1 MKLSENQILIIST
14 IMTEKNIAYKAFDK
28 NMQCRGFQFEVGA
41 HYEHNGK
48 VEPCKSGFHAC
59 KNPLDVWN
67 YYPINSRYAIVE
79 IAGDVV
85 DSGSDS
91 KVVCSNISIVQEITL
106 TELINHSV
114 KYMLNECYDKLAG
127 YNSNLAASGDGS
139 NLAASGYN
147 SNLAASGDGSNLA
160 ASGYNSNLAAS
171 GDGSK
176 LAASGYNSKL
186 AASGDGSKLAA
197 SGYNSKLAASGDGSK
212 LVASGYNSN
221 LAASGHNSNLAAS
234 GDGSKLAASG
244 YNSNLAASGYNS
256 NLAASGDGSKLVA
269 SGYNSNLAAS
279 GHNSNLAA
287 SGDGSKLAASGD
299 GSKLVASGK
308 NSICMAAGYVSTAQV
323 GENGVIVLPYY
334 DGIRPRVAVG
344 YVGENGI
351 EPNVEYKVNNNGIFE
366 KVNM

>member
-1 MKLSENQILIIST
+1 MKLSENQILIMST

-127 YNSNLAASGDGS
+127 DY
-139 NLAASGYN
+139 
-147 SNLAASGDGSNLA
+147 
-160 ASGYNSNLAAS
+160 
-171 GDGSK
+171 
-176 LAASGYNSKL
+176 SKL

-197 SGYNSKLAASGDGSK
+197 SGHNSKLAASGDDSKLAASGDGSK
-212 LVASGYNSN
+212 LVASGDGSK
-221 LAASGHNSNLAAS
+221 LVASGDGSKLVASGHNSNLAAS
-234 GDGSKLAASG
+234 GD
-244 YNSNLAASGYNS
+244 Y
-256 NLAASGDGSKLVA
+256 
-269 SGYNSNLAAS
+269 SNLAAS
-279 GHNSNLAA
+279 GHNSKLVA
-287 SGDGSKLAASGD
+287 SGDYSNLAASGD

-334 DGIRPRVAVG
+334 DGIRTRVAVG
-344 YVGENGI
+344 YVGENDI

>member
-1 MKLSENQILIIST
+1 MKLSENQILIMST

-91 KVVCSNISIVQEITL
+91 KVVCSNISIVQEIAL

-127 YNSNLAASGDGS
+127 YNSNLAASGD
-139 NLAASGYN
+139 Y
-147 SNLAASGDGSNLA
+147 
-160 ASGYNSNLAAS
+160 
-171 GDGSK
+171 SK

-186 AASGDGSKLAA
+186 AASGR
-197 SGYNSKLAASGDGSK
+197 
-212 LVASGYNSN
+212 NSN
-221 LAASGHNSNLAAS
+221 LAASGRNSNLA
-234 GDGSKLAASG
+234 
-244 YNSNLAASGYNS
+244 
-256 NLAASGDGSKLVA
+256 
-269 SGYNSNLAAS
+269 
-279 GHNSNLAA
+279 
-287 SGDGSKLAASGD
+287 
-299 GSKLVASGK
+299 ASGK
-308 NSICMAAGYVSTAQV
+308 NSICMAAGYASTAQV

-334 DGIRPRVAVG
+334 DGIRTRVAVG

>member
-1 MKLSENQILIIST
+1 MKLSENQILIMST

-91 KVVCSNISIVQEITL
+91 KVACSNISIVQEITL

-114 KYMLNECYDKLAG
+114 KYMLNVCYDKLAG
-127 YNSNLAASGDGS
+127 HYSK
-139 NLAASGYN
+139 LAASGYN
-147 SNLAASGDGSNLA
+147 SNLAASGH
-160 ASGYNSNLAAS
+160 NSTLAAS
-171 GDGSK
+171 GDYSKLAASGDYSK

-186 AASGDGSKLAA
+186 AASG
-197 SGYNSKLAASGDGSK
+197 YNSKLAASGH
-212 LVASGYNSN
+212 NST
-221 LAASGHNSNLAAS
+221 LSASGHNSTLAAS

-244 YNSNLAASGYNS
+244 
-256 NLAASGDGSKLVA
+256 
-269 SGYNSNLAAS
+269 
-279 GHNSNLAA
+279 HNSTLAA

-299 GSKLVASGK
+299 GSILAASGK
-308 NSICMAAGYVSTAQV
+308 NSICMAAGYASTAQV

-334 DGIRPRVAVG
+334 DGIRTRVAVG

>member
-1 MKLSENQILIIST
+1 MKLSENQILIMST

-91 KVVCSNISIVQEITL
+91 KVACSNISIVQEITL

-114 KYMLNECYDKLAG
+114 KYMLNWCYDKLAG
-127 YNSNLAASGDGS
+127 YN
-139 NLAASGYN
+139 
-147 SNLAASGDGSNLA
+147 
-160 ASGYNSNLAAS
+160 
-171 GDGSK
+171 SK

-197 SGYNSKLAASGDGSK
+197 SG
-212 LVASGYNSN
+212 
-221 LAASGHNSNLAAS
+221 
-234 GDGSKLAASG
+234 
-244 YNSNLAASGYNS
+244 
-256 NLAASGDGSKLVA
+256 
-269 SGYNSNLAAS
+269 
-279 GHNSNLAA
+279 
-287 SGDGSKLAASGD
+287 
-299 GSKLVASGK
+299 K
-308 NSICMAAGYVSTAQV
+308 NSICMAAGYASTARV

-334 DGIRPRVAVG
+334 DGIRTRVAVG

>member
-1 MKLSENQILIIST
+1 
-14 IMTEKNIAYKAFDK
+14 MTEKNIAYKAFDQ

-79 IAGDVV
+79 IAGDIV

-91 KVVCSNISIVQEITL
+91 KVVCSNISIAQEITL

-114 KYMLNECYDKLAG
+114 TYMLNVCYGELAG
-127 YNSNLAASGDGS
+127 D
-139 NLAASGYN
+139 
-147 SNLAASGDGSNLA
+147 D
-160 ASGYNSNLAAS
+160 
-171 GDGSK
+171 SK

-186 AASGDGSKLAA
+186 AASGNYSNLAASGYNSKLAASGDDSKLAASGNYSNLAASGYNSKLAA
-197 SGYNSKLAASGDGSK
+197 SGYNSKLAASG
-212 LVASGYNSN
+212 
-221 LAASGHNSNLAAS
+221 
-234 GDGSKLAASG
+234 
-244 YNSNLAASGYNS
+244 
-256 NLAASGDGSKLVA
+256 
-269 SGYNSNLAAS
+269 
-279 GHNSNLAA
+279 
-287 SGDGSKLAASGD
+287 
-299 GSKLVASGK
+299 K
-308 NSICMAAGYVSTAQV
+308 NSICMAAGYASTAQV

-334 DGIRPRVAVG
+334 DGIRTRVAVG

-366 KVNM
+366 KVNE

>member
-1 MKLSENQILIIST
+1 
-14 IMTEKNIAYKAFDK
+14 MTEKNIAYKAFDK

-91 KVVCSNISIVQEITL
+91 KVVCSNISIVQEIAL

-127 YNSNLAASGDGS
+127 DY
-139 NLAASGYN
+139 
-147 SNLAASGDGSNLA
+147 
-160 ASGYNSNLAAS
+160 
-171 GDGSK
+171 
-176 LAASGYNSKL
+176 
-186 AASGDGSKLAA
+186 
-197 SGYNSKLAASGDGSK
+197 SK
-212 LVASGYNSN
+212 LVASGHNSN

-234 GDGSKLAASG
+234 GD
-244 YNSNLAASGYNS
+244 YS
-256 NLAASGDGSKLVA
+256 NLAASGD
-269 SGYNSNLAAS
+269 Y
-279 GHNSNLAA
+279 SNLAA
-287 SGDGSKLAASGD
+287 SGDGSKLAASG
-299 GSKLVASGK
+299 K
-308 NSICMAAGYVSTAQV
+308 NSICMAAGYASTAQV

-334 DGIRPRVAVG
+334 DGIRTRVAVG

>member
-1 MKLSENQILIIST
+1 
-14 IMTEKNIAYKAFDK
+14 MTEKNIAYKAFDK

-41 HYEHNGK
+41 HYEHNEK

-91 KVVCSNISIVQEITL
+91 KVACSNISIVQEITL

-127 YNSNLAASGDGS
+127 YNSKLAASGD
-139 NLAASGYN
+139 Y
-147 SNLAASGDGSNLA
+147 
-160 ASGYNSNLAAS
+160 
-171 GDGSK
+171 SK
-176 LAASGYNSKL
+176 LAASGDYSKLAASGDYSKLAASGHNNTLAASGNYSKLAASGDYSKLAASGHNNTLAASGHNSKLAASGDYSKL

-197 SGYNSKLAASGDGSK
+197 SG
-212 LVASGYNSN
+212 
-221 LAASGHNSNLAAS
+221 HNSTLA
-234 GDGSKLAASG
+234 
-244 YNSNLAASGYNS
+244 
-256 NLAASGDGSKLVA
+256 
-269 SGYNSNLAAS
+269 
-279 GHNSNLAA
+279 
-287 SGDGSKLAASGD
+287 
-299 GSKLVASGK
+299 ASGK
-308 NSICMAAGYVSTAQV
+308 NSICMAAGYASTARV

-334 DGIRPRVAVG
+334 DGIRMRVAVG

>member
-1 MKLSENQILIIST
+1 
-14 IMTEKNIAYKAFDK
+14 MTEKNIAYKAFDK
-28 NMQCRGFQFEVGA
+28 NMRCRGFQFEVGA

-91 KVVCSNISIVQEITL
+91 KVVCSNISIVQEIAL

-127 YNSNLAASGDGS
+127 DYSNLEASGDYSNLAASG
-139 NLAASGYN
+139 N
-147 SNLAASGDGSNLA
+147 
-160 ASGYNSNLAAS
+160 
-171 GDGSK
+171 
-176 LAASGYNSKL
+176 NSKL
-186 AASGDGSKLAA
+186 A
-197 SGYNSKLAASGDGSK
+197 
-212 LVASGYNSN
+212 
-221 LAASGHNSNLAAS
+221 
-234 GDGSKLAASG
+234 
-244 YNSNLAASGYNS
+244 
-256 NLAASGDGSKLVA
+256 
-269 SGYNSNLAAS
+269 
-279 GHNSNLAA
+279 
-287 SGDGSKLAASGD
+287 
-299 GSKLVASGK
+299 ASGK

-334 DGIRPRVAVG
+334 DGIRTRVAVG

>member
-1 MKLSENQILIIST
+1 
-14 IMTEKNIAYKAFDK
+14 MTEKNIAYKAFDK

-91 KVVCSNISIVQEITL
+91 KVACSNISIVQEITL

-114 KYMLNECYDKLAG
+114 KYMLNVCYDKLAG
-127 YNSNLAASGDGS
+127 HY
-139 NLAASGYN
+139 
-147 SNLAASGDGSNLA
+147 
-160 ASGYNSNLAAS
+160 
-171 GDGSK
+171 
-176 LAASGYNSKL
+176 SKL
-186 AASGDGSKLAA
+186 AASGD
-197 SGYNSKLAASGDGSK
+197 Y
-212 LVASGYNSN
+212 SN
-221 LAASGHNSNLAAS
+221 LAASGHNSTLAAS
-234 GDGSKLAASG
+234 GD
-244 YNSNLAASGYNS
+244 Y
-256 NLAASGDGSKLVA
+256 
-269 SGYNSNLAAS
+269 
-279 GHNSNLAA
+279 
-287 SGDGSKLAASGD
+287 SKLAASGD
-299 GSKLVASGK
+299 YSILAASGK
-308 NSICMAAGYVSTAQV
+308 NSICMAAGYASTAQV

-334 DGIRPRVAVG
+334 DGIRTRVAVG

>member
-1 MKLSENQILIIST
+1 
-14 IMTEKNIAYKAFDK
+14 MTEKNIAYKAFDK

-91 KVVCSNISIVQEITL
+91 KVVCSNISVVQEIAL
-106 TELINHSV
+106 TELIDHSV

-127 YNSNLAASGDGS
+127 DYSKLAASGHYSNLAASGHNSNLAASGH
-139 NLAASGYN
+139 
-147 SNLAASGDGSNLA
+147 
-160 ASGYNSNLAAS
+160 
-171 GDGSK
+171 
-176 LAASGYNSKL
+176 NSKL

-197 SGYNSKLAASGDGSK
+197 SGH
-212 LVASGYNSN
+212 NSN
-221 LAASGHNSNLAAS
+221 LAASGHNS
-234 GDGSKLAASG
+234 KLA
-244 YNSNLAASGYNS
+244 
-256 NLAASGDGSKLVA
+256 
-269 SGYNSNLAAS
+269 
-279 GHNSNLAA
+279 
-287 SGDGSKLAASGD
+287 
-299 GSKLVASGK
+299 ASGK

-334 DGIRPRVAVG
+334 DGIRARVAVG

>member
-1 MKLSENQILIIST
+1 
-14 IMTEKNIAYKAFDK
+14 MTEKNIAYKAFDK

-91 KVVCSNISIVQEITL
+91 KVVCSNISIVQEIAL

-127 YNSNLAASGDGS
+127 YNSNLAASGDYS

-147 SNLAASGDGSNLA
+147 
-160 ASGYNSNLAAS
+160 
-171 GDGSK
+171 SK

-186 AASGDGSKLAA
+186 AASGR
-197 SGYNSKLAASGDGSK
+197 
-212 LVASGYNSN
+212 NSN
-221 LAASGHNSNLAAS
+221 LAASGRNSNLAAS
-234 GDGSKLAASG
+234 GD
-244 YNSNLAASGYNS
+244 YSNLAASGRNS
-256 NLAASGDGSKLVA
+256 NLA
-269 SGYNSNLAAS
+269 
-279 GHNSNLAA
+279 
-287 SGDGSKLAASGD
+287 
-299 GSKLVASGK
+299 ASGK
-308 NSICMAAGYVSTAQV
+308 NSICMAAGYASTAQV

-334 DGIRPRVAVG
+334 DGIRTRVAVG

>member
-1 MKLSENQILIIST
+1 
-14 IMTEKNIAYKAFDK
+14 MTEKNIAYKAFDK

-91 KVVCSNISIVQEITL
+91 KVACSNISIVQEIAL

-127 YNSNLAASGDGS
+127 DY
-139 NLAASGYN
+139 
-147 SNLAASGDGSNLA
+147 
-160 ASGYNSNLAAS
+160 
-171 GDGSK
+171 
-176 LAASGYNSKL
+176 SKL
-186 AASGDGSKLAA
+186 AASGD
-197 SGYNSKLAASGDGSK
+197 YSKLAASGDYSK
-212 LVASGYNSN
+212 
-221 LAASGHNSNLAAS
+221 LAASGHNNTLAAS
-234 GDGSKLAASG
+234 GDYSK
-244 YNSNLAASGYNS
+244 
-256 NLAASGDGSKLVA
+256 
-269 SGYNSNLAAS
+269 
-279 GHNSNLAA
+279 LAA

-299 GSKLVASGK
+299 GSKLAASGK
-308 NSICMAAGYVSTAQV
+308 NSICMAAGYASTARV

-334 DGIRPRVAVG
+334 DGIRMRVAVG

>member
-1 MKLSENQILIIST
+1 MKLSENQILIMST

-91 KVVCSNISIVQEITL
+91 KVVCSNISIVQEIAL

-127 YNSNLAASGDGS
+127 
-139 NLAASGYN
+139 
-147 SNLAASGDGSNLA
+147 
-160 ASGYNSNLAAS
+160 
-171 GDGSK
+171 
-176 LAASGYNSKL
+176 
-186 AASGDGSKLAA
+186 
-197 SGYNSKLAASGDGSK
+197 
-212 LVASGYNSN
+212 
-221 LAASGHNSNLAAS
+221 
-234 GDGSKLAASG
+234 
-244 YNSNLAASGYNS
+244 
-256 NLAASGDGSKLVA
+256 
-269 SGYNSNLAAS
+269 
-279 GHNSNLAA
+279 HNSNLAA

-299 GSKLVASGK
+299 GNKLVASGK

>member
-1 MKLSENQILIIST
+1 MKLSENQILIMST

-91 KVVCSNISIVQEITL
+91 KVACSNISIVQEITL

-114 KYMLNECYDKLAG
+114 KYMLNVCYDKLAG
-127 YNSNLAASGDGS
+127 HYSK
-139 NLAASGYN
+139 LAASGYN
-147 SNLAASGDGSNLA
+147 SNLAASGHN
-160 ASGYNSNLAAS
+160 
-171 GDGSK
+171 SK

-186 AASGDGSKLAA
+186 AASG
-197 SGYNSKLAASGDGSK
+197 YNSKLAASGH
-212 LVASGYNSN
+212 NST
-221 LAASGHNSNLAAS
+221 LSASGHNSTLAAS

-244 YNSNLAASGYNS
+244 
-256 NLAASGDGSKLVA
+256 
-269 SGYNSNLAAS
+269 
-279 GHNSNLAA
+279 HNSTLAA

-299 GSKLVASGK
+299 GSILAASGK
-308 NSICMAAGYVSTAQV
+308 NSICMAAGYASTAQV

-334 DGIRPRVAVG
+334 DGIRTRVAVG

>member
-1 MKLSENQILIIST
+1 MKLSENQILIMST

-67 YYPINSRYAIVE
+67 YYQINSRYAIVE

-91 KVVCSNISIVQEITL
+91 KVVCSNISIVQEIAL
-106 TELINHSV
+106 TELIDHSV
-114 KYMLNECYDKLAG
+114 KYMLNECYDKLA
-127 YNSNLAASGDGS
+127 
-139 NLAASGYN
+139 
-147 SNLAASGDGSNLA
+147 
-160 ASGYNSNLAAS
+160 
-171 GDGSK
+171 
-176 LAASGYNSKL
+176 
-186 AASGDGSKLAA
+186 
-197 SGYNSKLAASGDGSK
+197 
-212 LVASGYNSN
+212 
-221 LAASGHNSNLAAS
+221 GHNSNLAAS

-244 YNSNLAASGYNS
+244 YNSNLAASGDY
-256 NLAASGDGSKLVA
+256 
-269 SGYNSNLAAS
+269 
-279 GHNSNLAA
+279 
-287 SGDGSKLAASGD
+287 SKLA
-299 GSKLVASGK
+299 ASGK
-308 NSICMAAGYVSTAQV
+308 NSICMAAGYASTAQV

-334 DGIRPRVAVG
+334 DGIRTRVAVG

>member
-1 MKLSENQILIIST
+1 
-14 IMTEKNIAYKAFDK
+14 MTEKNIAYKVFDK

-127 YNSNLAASGDGS
+127 YNS
-139 NLAASGYN
+139 
-147 SNLAASGDGSNLA
+147 
-160 ASGYNSNLAAS
+160 
-171 GDGSK
+171 K

-197 SGYNSKLAASGDGSK
+197 SGDYSKLA
-212 LVASGYNSN
+212 
-221 LAASGHNSNLAAS
+221 
-234 GDGSKLAASG
+234 
-244 YNSNLAASGYNS
+244 
-256 NLAASGDGSKLVA
+256 
-269 SGYNSNLAAS
+269 
-279 GHNSNLAA
+279 
-287 SGDGSKLAASGD
+287 
-299 GSKLVASGK
+299 ASGK
-308 NSICMAAGYVSTAQV
+308 NSICMAAGYASTARV

-334 DGIRPRVAVG
+334 DGIRTRVAVG

>member
-1 MKLSENQILIIST
+1 
-14 IMTEKNIAYKAFDK
+14 MTEKNIAYKAFDK

-91 KVVCSNISIVQEITL
+91 KVACSNISIVQEITL

-127 YNSNLAASGDGS
+127 H
-139 NLAASGYN
+139 
-147 SNLAASGDGSNLA
+147 
-160 ASGYNSNLAAS
+160 
-171 GDGSK
+171 
-176 LAASGYNSKL
+176 NSKL
-186 AASGDGSKLAA
+186 AASGDYSKLAA
-197 SGYNSKLAASGDGSK
+197 SGDYSKLAASGDGSK
-212 LVASGYNSN
+212 LVASGDYSN

-234 GDGSKLAASG
+234 GDGSKLVASGHNSNLAASG
-244 YNSNLAASGYNS
+244 HNSNLAASGYNS
-256 NLAASGDGSKLVA
+256 NLAASGDYSKLVA
-269 SGYNSNLAAS
+269 SGDYSNLA
-279 GHNSNLAA
+279 
-287 SGDGSKLAASGD
+287 
-299 GSKLVASGK
+299 ASGK

-334 DGIRPRVAVG
+334 DGIRTRVAVG

>member
-1 MKLSENQILIIST
+1 
-14 IMTEKNIAYKAFDK
+14 MTEKNIAYKAFDK

-91 KVVCSNISIVQEITL
+91 KVACSNISIVQEITL

-114 KYMLNECYDKLAG
+114 KYMLNVCYDKLAG
-127 YNSNLAASGDGS
+127 HYSNLAASGH
-139 NLAASGYN
+139 N
-147 SNLAASGDGSNLA
+147 SKLAASGDYSK
-160 ASGYNSNLAAS
+160 LAAS
-171 GDGSK
+171 GDYSK

-186 AASGDGSKLAA
+186 AASGH
-197 SGYNSKLAASGDGSK
+197 
-212 LVASGYNSN
+212 NSN
-221 LAASGHNSNLAAS
+221 LAASGHNS
-234 GDGSKLAASG
+234 KLAASG
-244 YNSNLAASGYNS
+244 YNST
-256 NLAASGDGSKLVA
+256 
-269 SGYNSNLAAS
+269 LAAS
-279 GHNSNLAA
+279 GHNSTLAASGDDSKLAASGHNSTLAA

-299 GSKLVASGK
+299 GSKLAASGK
-308 NSICMAAGYVSTAQV
+308 NSICMAAGYASTAQV

-334 DGIRPRVAVG
+334 DGIRTRVAVG

>member
-1 MKLSENQILIIST
+1 MKLSENQILIMST

-67 YYPINSRYAIVE
+67 YYQINSRYAIVE

-91 KVVCSNISIVQEITL
+91 KVVCSNISIVQEIAL
-106 TELINHSV
+106 TELIDHSV

-127 YNSNLAASGDGS
+127 HNSKLVASGHNSNLAASGDYSKLAASGDYSKLAASGHYS
-139 NLAASGYN
+139 NLAASGHNSRLVASGHYSRLVASGHYSNLAASGHN
-147 SNLAASGDGSNLA
+147 SNLAASGH
-160 ASGYNSNLAAS
+160 NSNLAAS
-171 GDGSK
+171 GHNSK
-176 LAASGYNSKL
+176 LAASGDGSKL

-197 SGYNSKLAASGDGSK
+197 SGYN
-212 LVASGYNSN
+212 
-221 LAASGHNSNLAAS
+221 
-234 GDGSKLAASG
+234 
-244 YNSNLAASGYNS
+244 
-256 NLAASGDGSKLVA
+256 
-269 SGYNSNLAAS
+269 
-279 GHNSNLAA
+279 
-287 SGDGSKLAASGD
+287 
-299 GSKLVASGK
+299 SKLVASGK

-334 DGIRPRVAVG
+334 DGIRTRVAVG

>member
-1 MKLSENQILIIST
+1 
-14 IMTEKNIAYKAFDK
+14 MTEKNIAYKAFDK

-127 YNSNLAASGDGS
+127 HNS

-147 SNLAASGDGSNLA
+147 STLAASGH
-160 ASGYNSNLAAS
+160 NSNLAAS

-176 LAASGYNSKL
+176 
-186 AASGDGSKLAA
+186 
-197 SGYNSKLAASGDGSK
+197 
-212 LVASGYNSN
+212 
-221 LAASGHNSNLAAS
+221 LAAS

-256 NLAASGDGSKLVA
+256 NLAASGYNSKLAA
-269 SGYNSNLAAS
+269 SGNYSNLAAS
-279 GHNSNLAA
+279 GNYSKLAA
-287 SGDGSKLAASGD
+287 SGYNSKLAASGD
-299 GSKLVASGK
+299 GSNLAAFGDGSKLAASGK

>member
-1 MKLSENQILIIST
+1 MKLSENQILIMST

-91 KVVCSNISIVQEITL
+91 KVACSNISIVQEITL

-114 KYMLNECYDKLAG
+114 KYMLNVCYDKLAG
-127 YNSNLAASGDGS
+127 HY
-139 NLAASGYN
+139 
-147 SNLAASGDGSNLA
+147 
-160 ASGYNSNLAAS
+160 
-171 GDGSK
+171 
-176 LAASGYNSKL
+176 SKL
-186 AASGDGSKLAA
+186 AASGD
-197 SGYNSKLAASGDGSK
+197 Y
-212 LVASGYNSN
+212 SN
-221 LAASGHNSNLAAS
+221 LAASGHNSTLS
-234 GDGSKLAASG
+234 
-244 YNSNLAASGYNS
+244 
-256 NLAASGDGSKLVA
+256 
-269 SGYNSNLAAS
+269 AS
-279 GHNSNLAA
+279 GHNSTLAA

-299 GSKLVASGK
+299 GSILAASGK
-308 NSICMAAGYVSTAQV
+308 NSICMAAGYASTAQV

-334 DGIRPRVAVG
+334 DGIRTRVAVG

>member
-1 MKLSENQILIIST
+1 
-14 IMTEKNIAYKAFDK
+14 MTEKNIAYKAFDK

-91 KVVCSNISIVQEITL
+91 KVACSNISIVQEITL

-114 KYMLNECYDKLAG
+114 KYMLNVCYDKLAG
-127 YNSNLAASGDGS
+127 HYSKLAASGHNSTLSASGHNSTLAASGDGS
-139 NLAASGYN
+139 ILA
-147 SNLAASGDGSNLA
+147 
-160 ASGYNSNLAAS
+160 
-171 GDGSK
+171 
-176 LAASGYNSKL
+176 
-186 AASGDGSKLAA
+186 
-197 SGYNSKLAASGDGSK
+197 
-212 LVASGYNSN
+212 
-221 LAASGHNSNLAAS
+221 
-234 GDGSKLAASG
+234 
-244 YNSNLAASGYNS
+244 
-256 NLAASGDGSKLVA
+256 
-269 SGYNSNLAAS
+269 
-279 GHNSNLAA
+279 
-287 SGDGSKLAASGD
+287 
-299 GSKLVASGK
+299 ASGK
-308 NSICMAAGYVSTAQV
+308 NSICMAAGYASTAQV

-334 DGIRPRVAVG
+334 DGIRTRVAVG

>member
-1 MKLSENQILIIST
+1 
-14 IMTEKNIAYKAFDK
+14 MTEKNIAYKAFDK

-91 KVVCSNISIVQEITL
+91 KVVCSNISIVQEIAL

-127 YNSNLAASGDGS
+127 DYSKLAASGNNSNLAASGNNSNLAASGDYS
-139 NLAASGYN
+139 KLAASGDY
-147 SNLAASGDGSNLA
+147 SNLAASGD
-160 ASGYNSNLAAS
+160 Y
-171 GDGSK
+171 SK
-176 LAASGYNSKL
+176 LA
-186 AASGDGSKLAA
+186 
-197 SGYNSKLAASGDGSK
+197 
-212 LVASGYNSN
+212 
-221 LAASGHNSNLAAS
+221 
-234 GDGSKLAASG
+234 
-244 YNSNLAASGYNS
+244 
-256 NLAASGDGSKLVA
+256 
-269 SGYNSNLAAS
+269 
-279 GHNSNLAA
+279 
-287 SGDGSKLAASGD
+287 
-299 GSKLVASGK
+299 ASGK

-334 DGIRPRVAVG
+334 DGIRTRVAVG

>member
-1 MKLSENQILIIST
+1 
-14 IMTEKNIAYKAFDK
+14 MTEKNIAYKAFDK

-91 KVVCSNISIVQEITL
+91 KVACSNISIVQEITL

-114 KYMLNECYDKLAG
+114 KYMLNVCYDKLAG
-127 YNSNLAASGDGS
+127 HNSTLAASGDYSNLAASGH
-139 NLAASGYN
+139 N
-147 SNLAASGDGSNLA
+147 STLAASGDYSK
-160 ASGYNSNLAAS
+160 LAAS
-171 GDGSK
+171 GDYSK

-186 AASGDGSKLAA
+186 AASG
-197 SGYNSKLAASGDGSK
+197 YNSKLAASGH
-212 LVASGYNSN
+212 NST
-221 LAASGHNSNLAAS
+221 LSASGHNSTLAAS

-244 YNSNLAASGYNS
+244 
-256 NLAASGDGSKLVA
+256 
-269 SGYNSNLAAS
+269 
-279 GHNSNLAA
+279 HNSTLAA

-299 GSKLVASGK
+299 GSILAASGK
-308 NSICMAAGYVSTAQV
+308 NSICMAAGYASTAQV

-334 DGIRPRVAVG
+334 DGIRTRVAVG

>member
-1 MKLSENQILIIST
+1 MKLSENQILIMST

-91 KVVCSNISIVQEITL
+91 KVVCSNISIVQEIAL

-127 YNSNLAASGDGS
+127 HNSNLAASGDYSNLAASGDYSKLAASGDYSKLVASGHYSKLAASGYNSKLVASGHNSNLAASGDYSKLAASGHYSNLATSGHNSNLAASGDYSNLATSGYYSNLAASGDYSNLAASGDYSKLAASGHNSNLAASGDGS

-147 SNLAASGDGSNLA
+147 SKLAAF
-160 ASGYNSNLAAS
+160 GYN
-171 GDGSK
+171 SK

-186 AASGDGSKLAA
+186 AASG
-197 SGYNSKLAASGDGSK
+197 
-212 LVASGYNSN
+212 
-221 LAASGHNSNLAAS
+221 
-234 GDGSKLAASG
+234 
-244 YNSNLAASGYNS
+244 
-256 NLAASGDGSKLVA
+256 
-269 SGYNSNLAAS
+269 
-279 GHNSNLAA
+279 
-287 SGDGSKLAASGD
+287 
-299 GSKLVASGK
+299 K
-308 NSICMAAGYVSTAQV
+308 NSICMAAGYASTAQV

-334 DGIRPRVAVG
+334 DGIRTRVAVG

>member
-1 MKLSENQILIIST
+1 
-14 IMTEKNIAYKAFDK
+14 MTEKNIAYKAFDK

-91 KVVCSNISIVQEITL
+91 KVVCSNISIVQEIAL

-127 YNSNLAASGDGS
+127 DYSKLAASGDGSKLAASGDYSKLAASGDGSNLAASGDGS
-139 NLAASGYN
+139 NLAASGHY
-147 SNLAASGDGSNLA
+147 
-160 ASGYNSNLAAS
+160 
-171 GDGSK
+171 
-176 LAASGYNSKL
+176 
-186 AASGDGSKLAA
+186 
-197 SGYNSKLAASGDGSK
+197 SK
-212 LVASGYNSN
+212 LVASGDYSN
-221 LAASGHNSNLAAS
+221 LA
-234 GDGSKLAASG
+234 
-244 YNSNLAASGYNS
+244 
-256 NLAASGDGSKLVA
+256 
-269 SGYNSNLAAS
+269 
-279 GHNSNLAA
+279 
-287 SGDGSKLAASGD
+287 
-299 GSKLVASGK
+299 ASGK
-308 NSICMAAGYVSTAQV
+308 NSICMAAGYASTAQV

-334 DGIRPRVAVG
+334 DGIRTRVAVG

>member
-1 MKLSENQILIIST
+1 MKLSENQILIMST

-91 KVVCSNISIVQEITL
+91 KVACSNISIVQEITL

-114 KYMLNECYDKLAG
+114 KYMLNVCYDKLAG
-127 YNSNLAASGDGS
+127 HY
-139 NLAASGYN
+139 
-147 SNLAASGDGSNLA
+147 
-160 ASGYNSNLAAS
+160 
-171 GDGSK
+171 SK

-186 AASGDGSKLAA
+186 AASGHNSTLAASGDYSKLAASGDYSKLAA
-197 SGYNSKLAASGDGSK
+197 SGYNSKLAASGYNSK
-212 LVASGYNSN
+212 LVASGHNSKLAASGYNSK
-221 LAASGHNSNLAAS
+221 LAASGHNSTLSASGHNSTLAAS

-244 YNSNLAASGYNS
+244 
-256 NLAASGDGSKLVA
+256 
-269 SGYNSNLAAS
+269 
-279 GHNSNLAA
+279 HNSTLAA

-299 GSKLVASGK
+299 GSILAASGK
-308 NSICMAAGYVSTAQV
+308 NSICMAAGYASTAQV

-334 DGIRPRVAVG
+334 DGIRTRVAVG

>member
-1 MKLSENQILIIST
+1 MKLSENQILIMST

-127 YNSNLAASGDGS
+127 DY
-139 NLAASGYN
+139 
-147 SNLAASGDGSNLA
+147 
-160 ASGYNSNLAAS
+160 
-171 GDGSK
+171 SK
-176 LAASGYNSKL
+176 LA
-186 AASGDGSKLAA
+186 
-197 SGYNSKLAASGDGSK
+197 
-212 LVASGYNSN
+212 
-221 LAASGHNSNLAAS
+221 
-234 GDGSKLAASG
+234 
-244 YNSNLAASGYNS
+244 
-256 NLAASGDGSKLVA
+256 
-269 SGYNSNLAAS
+269 
-279 GHNSNLAA
+279 
-287 SGDGSKLAASGD
+287 
-299 GSKLVASGK
+299 ASGK
-308 NSICMAAGYVSTAQV
+308 NSICMAAGYASTAQV

-334 DGIRPRVAVG
+334 DGIRTRVAVG

>member
-1 MKLSENQILIIST
+1 MKLSENQILIMST

-85 DSGSDS
+85 DIGSDS
-91 KVVCSNISIVQEITL
+91 KVVCSNISIVQEIAL

-127 YNSNLAASGDGS
+127 HNSNPAASGDYSNLAASGD
-139 NLAASGYN
+139 Y
-147 SNLAASGDGSNLA
+147 
-160 ASGYNSNLAAS
+160 
-171 GDGSK
+171 SK
-176 LAASGYNSKL
+176 LA
-186 AASGDGSKLAA
+186 
-197 SGYNSKLAASGDGSK
+197 
-212 LVASGYNSN
+212 
-221 LAASGHNSNLAAS
+221 
-234 GDGSKLAASG
+234 
-244 YNSNLAASGYNS
+244 
-256 NLAASGDGSKLVA
+256 
-269 SGYNSNLAAS
+269 
-279 GHNSNLAA
+279 
-287 SGDGSKLAASGD
+287 
-299 GSKLVASGK
+299 ASGK
-308 NSICMAAGYVSTAQV
+308 NSICMAAGYASTALV

-334 DGIRPRVAVG
+334 DGIRTRVAVG

>member
-1 MKLSENQILIIST
+1 
-14 IMTEKNIAYKAFDK
+14 MTEKNIAYKAFDK

-85 DSGSDS
+85 DIGSDS
-91 KVVCSNISIVQEITL
+91 KVVCSNISIVQEIAL

-127 YNSNLAASGDGS
+127 HNSNPAASGDYSNLAASGD
-139 NLAASGYN
+139 Y
-147 SNLAASGDGSNLA
+147 SNLAASGD
-160 ASGYNSNLAAS
+160 Y
-171 GDGSK
+171 SK
-176 LAASGYNSKL
+176 LA
-186 AASGDGSKLAA
+186 
-197 SGYNSKLAASGDGSK
+197 
-212 LVASGYNSN
+212 
-221 LAASGHNSNLAAS
+221 
-234 GDGSKLAASG
+234 
-244 YNSNLAASGYNS
+244 
-256 NLAASGDGSKLVA
+256 
-269 SGYNSNLAAS
+269 
-279 GHNSNLAA
+279 
-287 SGDGSKLAASGD
+287 
-299 GSKLVASGK
+299 ASGK
-308 NSICMAAGYVSTAQV
+308 NSICMAAGYASTALV

-334 DGIRPRVAVG
+334 DGIRTRVAVG

>member
-1 MKLSENQILIIST
+1 
-14 IMTEKNIAYKAFDK
+14 MTEKNIAYKAFDK

-91 KVVCSNISIVQEITL
+91 KVACSNISIVQEITL

-114 KYMLNECYDKLAG
+114 KYMLNVCYDKLAG
-127 YNSNLAASGDGS
+127 HY
-139 NLAASGYN
+139 
-147 SNLAASGDGSNLA
+147 
-160 ASGYNSNLAAS
+160 
-171 GDGSK
+171 SK

-186 AASGDGSKLAA
+186 AASGHNSNLAASGHNSKLAA
-197 SGYNSKLAASGDGSK
+197 SGYNSKLAASGH
-212 LVASGYNSN
+212 NST
-221 LAASGHNSNLAAS
+221 LSASGHNST
-234 GDGSKLAASG
+234 
-244 YNSNLAASGYNS
+244 
-256 NLAASGDGSKLVA
+256 
-269 SGYNSNLAAS
+269 
-279 GHNSNLAA
+279 LAA

-299 GSKLVASGK
+299 GSILAASGK
-308 NSICMAAGYVSTAQV
+308 NSICMAAGYASTAQV

-334 DGIRPRVAVG
+334 DGIRTRVAVG

>member
-1 MKLSENQILIIST
+1 MKLSENQILIMST

-91 KVVCSNISIVQEITL
+91 KVACSNISIVQEITL

-127 YNSNLAASGDGS
+127 YNS
-139 NLAASGYN
+139 
-147 SNLAASGDGSNLA
+147 
-160 ASGYNSNLAAS
+160 
-171 GDGSK
+171 K

-186 AASGDGSKLAA
+186 AASGDGS
-197 SGYNSKLAASGDGSK
+197 NLAASGD
-212 LVASGYNSN
+212 Y
-221 LAASGHNSNLAAS
+221 SNLAAS
-234 GDGSKLAASG
+234 GD
-244 YNSNLAASGYNS
+244 YS
-256 NLAASGDGSKLVA
+256 NLAASGD
-269 SGYNSNLAAS
+269 YSNLA
-279 GHNSNLAA
+279 
-287 SGDGSKLAASGD
+287 
-299 GSKLVASGK
+299 ASGK
-308 NSICMAAGYVSTAQV
+308 NSICMAAGYASTARV

-334 DGIRPRVAVG
+334 DGIRTRVAVG

>member
-1 MKLSENQILIIST
+1 
-14 IMTEKNIAYKAFDK
+14 MTEKNIAYKAFDK

-91 KVVCSNISIVQEITL
+91 KVACSNISIVQEITL

-114 KYMLNECYDKLAG
+114 KYMLNVCYDKLAG
-127 YNSNLAASGDGS
+127 HNSTLAASGDYS
-139 NLAASGYN
+139 K
-147 SNLAASGDGSNLA
+147 LAASGD
-160 ASGYNSNLAAS
+160 Y
-171 GDGSK
+171 SK

-186 AASGDGSKLAA
+186 AASGYNSKLVASGHNSNLAASGYNSKLAA
-197 SGYNSKLAASGDGSK
+197 SGYNSKLAASGH
-212 LVASGYNSN
+212 NST
-221 LAASGHNSNLAAS
+221 LSASGHNSTLAAS

-244 YNSNLAASGYNS
+244 LNST
-256 NLAASGDGSKLVA
+256 
-269 SGYNSNLAAS
+269 
-279 GHNSNLAA
+279 LAA

-299 GSKLVASGK
+299 GSILAASGK
-308 NSICMAAGYVSTAQV
+308 NSICMAAGYASTAQV

-334 DGIRPRVAVG
+334 DGIRTRVAVG

>member
-1 MKLSENQILIIST
+1 
-14 IMTEKNIAYKAFDK
+14 MTEKNIAYKAFDK

-91 KVVCSNISIVQEITL
+91 KVACSNISIVQEITL

-114 KYMLNECYDKLAG
+114 KYMLNVCYDKLAG
-127 YNSNLAASGDGS
+127 HYSKLAASGDYSNLAASGH
-139 NLAASGYN
+139 N
-147 SNLAASGDGSNLA
+147 
-160 ASGYNSNLAAS
+160 
-171 GDGSK
+171 SK

-186 AASGDGSKLAA
+186 AASGH
-197 SGYNSKLAASGDGSK
+197 NSTLS
-212 LVASGYNSN
+212 
-221 LAASGHNSNLAAS
+221 ASGHNST
-234 GDGSKLAASG
+234 
-244 YNSNLAASGYNS
+244 
-256 NLAASGDGSKLVA
+256 
-269 SGYNSNLAAS
+269 
-279 GHNSNLAA
+279 LAA

-299 GSKLVASGK
+299 GSILAASGK
-308 NSICMAAGYVSTAQV
+308 NSICMAAGYASTAQV

-334 DGIRPRVAVG
+334 DGIRTRVAVG